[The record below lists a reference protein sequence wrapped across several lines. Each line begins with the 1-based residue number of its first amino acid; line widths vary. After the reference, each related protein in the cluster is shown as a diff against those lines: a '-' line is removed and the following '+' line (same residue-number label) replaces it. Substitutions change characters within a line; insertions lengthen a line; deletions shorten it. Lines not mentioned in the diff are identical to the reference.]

1 MSNKFLELLV
11 QKYPNRVAAAAE
23 IINLRAIL
31 ALPKGTEYYLSD
43 LHGEHE
49 AFIHMIKSA
58 SGVIRSKVDE
68 LFNDEMDEEG
78 RDRLSSLIYNAEA
91 EIARVKK
98 DPNIDF
104 NSWCYKNIFR
114 LILVCQ
120 SCANKYTRS
129 KVRKRLPEYWA
140 YSLDELLHAEDEA
153 NKGNY
158 YSQIINSVI
167 ETGMAERY
175 IVNLTSSI
183 SSLAVDR
190 LHIIGDV
197 YDRGAHPDYIME
209 FLMNYHDVDIQWGN
223 HDIVWIGAAA
233 GNWACIANILR
244 MNISYNNFDM
254 LEIGY
259 GINLRPLTSFANR
272 VYADDP
278 CTHFMPKV
286 FDHNKFDPVSKETAA
301 KMHKAIAIMQ
311 FKIEGQLIKQHPEY
325 RLDHR
330 LLLDKIDFENGTVEV
345 EGKLYDMR
353 DMNLPTLD
361 PDDPYKLSD
370 EETRVIDNLT
380 ASIKR
385 SRQLQKHIRF
395 MFTHGAMYKVC
406 NGQLLNHGCIPMNP
420 DGTFQAWQVDGEEL
434 RGKELFDY
442 LDSEVRRQYFEAAN
456 NPNSCGMDASLMW
469 YMWLGADSPLFG
481 KTKMTTFER
490 LFVDDKSTHH
500 EPVIPYYELRDDPE
514 ICKKILREFGADEEE
529 GHILSGHVPVK
540 IKDGESP
547 IKADGKVFVIDGGIS
562 KAYQKKTGIAGY
574 TLISNSRF
582 MALAEHKPYEPLDKD
597 GNQTFH
603 HPKLFTVKTFSKR
616 QLVQDTDQ
624 VHALQGEIDDLE
636 ALIHAFVKGEIKEVY
651 Q

>member
-1 MSNKFLELLV
+1 MSKKFLELLSE
-11 QKYPNRVAAAAE
+11 KYPNRVAASAE

-49 AFIHMIKSA
+49 AFIHMIKSG
-58 SGVIRSKVDE
+58 SGVIRSKIDE
-68 LFNDEMDEEG
+68 LFSDEMDEEG
-78 RDRLSSLIYNAEA
+78 RDRLSSLIYNAKA
-91 EIARVKK
+91 EIKRVKK
-98 DPNIDF
+98 DPKIDF
-104 NSWCYKNIFR
+104 SSWCYQNIFR

-129 KVRKRLPEYWA
+129 KVRKRLPEHWA

-175 IVNLTSSI
+175 IEKLTQSI

-209 FLMNYHDVDIQWGN
+209 FLMNYHDVDLQWGN

-301 KMHKAIAIMQ
+301 KMHKAIAIIQ
-311 FKIEGQLIKQHPEY
+311 FKVEGQLIKAHPEY
-325 RLDHR
+325 RLEHR
-330 LLLDKIDFENGTVEV
+330 LLLDKIDFEKETVEV
-345 EGKLYDMR
+345 EGKVYEMR
-353 DMNLPTLD
+353 DMNLPTID
-361 PDDPYKLSD
+361 PDDPYKLT
-370 EETRVIDNLT
+370 EEEARVIDNLT

-420 DGTFQAWQVDGEEL
+420 DGTFQAWQVDGEEI
-434 RGKELFDY
+434 RGKDLFDY
-442 LDSEVRRQYFEAAN
+442 LDREVRRQYFEAAN
-456 NPNSCGMDASLMW
+456 NPDSNGMDGSLMW

-490 LFVDDKSTHH
+490 LFVDDKSSHH
-500 EPVIPYYELRDDPE
+500 EPVIPYYDLREDPE
-514 ICKKILREFGADEEE
+514 ICKKILREFGADEEH

-597 GNQTFH
+597 GNQNFH
-603 HPKLFTVKTFSKR
+603 HPRLFTVDTFPNR
-616 QLVQDTDQ
+616 QLVKDTDQ
-624 VHALQGEIDDLE
+624 VHELQGEIDDLE
-636 ALIHAFVKGEIKEVY
+636 ELIQAFKKGKIKEIY
-651 Q
+651 

>member
-1 MSNKFLELLV
+1 MSKKFLELLSE
-11 QKYPNRVAAAAE
+11 KYPNRVAASAE
-23 IINLRAIL
+23 IVNLRAIL

-49 AFIHMIKSA
+49 AFVHMIKSG
-58 SGVIRSKVDE
+58 SGVIRSKIDE
-68 LFNDEMDEEG
+68 LFSDEMDEEG
-78 RDRLSSLIYNAEA
+78 RDRLSSLIYNARA
-91 EIARVKK
+91 EIKRVKK
-98 DPNIDF
+98 DPSIDF
-104 NSWCYKNIFR
+104 SKWCYENIFR
-114 LILVCQ
+114 LIMICQ

-129 KVRKRLPEYWA
+129 KVRKRLPKYWA
-140 YSLDELLHAEDEA
+140 YSMDELLHAEDEA

-158 YSQIINSVI
+158 YSQIIRSVVD
-167 ETGMAERY
+167 TGMAERY
-175 IVNLTSSI
+175 IETLTASI

-197 YDRGAHPDYIME
+197 YDRGAHPDYIMD
-209 FLMNYHDVDIQWGN
+209 FLMDYHDVDLQWGN

-254 LEIGY
+254 LEVGY

-278 CTHFMPKV
+278 CTHFMPKI
-286 FDHNKFDPVSKETAA
+286 FDRNKFDPVSKETAA

-311 FKIEGQLIKQHPEY
+311 FKVEGQLIQAHPEY
-325 RLDHR
+325 KLNHR
-330 LLLDKIDFENGTVEV
+330 LLLDKIDFEKGRVNV
-345 EGKLYDMR
+345 EGVEYEMR
-353 DMNLPTLD
+353 DMNLPTID
-361 PDDPYKLSD
+361 PNDPYRLSD
-370 EETRVIDNLT
+370 EEQRVIENLT

-385 SRQLQKHIRF
+385 SKQLQRHIRF
-395 MFTHGAMYKVC
+395 MFSHGAMYKVC
-406 NGQLLNHGCIPMNP
+406 NGQLLYHGCIPMNA
-420 DGTFQAWQVDGEEL
+420 DGTFQAWQVEGEEL

-442 LDSEVRRQYFEAAN
+442 LDREVRRQYFESAN
-456 NPNSCGMDASLMW
+456 NDMGGMDGSLMW

-490 LFVDDKSTHH
+490 LFVEDKTTHH
-500 EPVIPYYELRDDPE
+500 EPVIPYYALRDDPE
-514 ICKKILREFGADEEE
+514 ICKKILREFGADPEE

-547 IKADGKVFVIDGGIS
+547 IKGDGKVFVIDGGIS

-582 MALAEHKPYEPLDKD
+582 MALAEHKPYEPLDKE
-597 GNQTFH
+597 GNQVFH
-603 HPKLFTVKTFSKR
+603 HPKLFTVETFSKR

-624 VHALQGEIDDLE
+624 KHQLQAAIDDLE
-636 ALIHAFVKGEIKEVY
+636 LLIDAFKRGHIKETY
-651 Q
+651 QI